1 MHAHDNVKGTC
12 GEFQDSFRDK
22 LSNNSVVVVME
33 VVAKVEPAKDSEEL
47 ALSPQQ

>member
-33 VVAKVEPAKDSEEL
+33 VVAKVEPTKDSEEL